1 MNNNIEHNKI
11 KIQAV
16 NRHRLTTDGN
26 GVTTLVGLYGCPLK
40 CKYCINA
47 ELLKNYSYLDVDIDE
62 LVNKI
67 MLDYCYFVATGG
79 GITLGGGE
87 PLLQSKPIVTIRNKL
102 PDDVR
107 LNIETSLNVDSRKL
121 LDVIGI
127 IDEFIIDIKSMNPDI
142 YKDYTGISIDN
153 LLNNLNIL
161 VDNNLQHKCKI
172 RIPNIPNYTS
182 EDDTKQSISIIKEMG
197 FNNID
202 HFNYIIKNKD

>member
-47 ELLKNYSYLDVDIDE
+47 ELLKNYRYLDVDIDE

-87 PLLQSKPIVTIRNKL
+87 PLLQSKSIINLREKL
-102 PDDVR
+102 PDIVH
-107 LNIETSLNVDSRKL
+107 LNIETSLNVDKHKL
-121 LDVIGI
+121 LDVIDI

-161 VDNNLQHKCKI
+161 VANNLQHKCKI
-172 RIPNIPNYTS
+172 RIPNIPNFTS
-182 EDDTKQSISIIKEMG
+182 KDDIAKSINIIKQLG

-202 HFNYIIKNKD
+202 AFDYIIKNKN